1 MATQTQESLL
11 AEIAALKARQTP
23 PPVKPTTET
32 APAARVGK
40 LSKEERVRMNMA
52 RSPMPAIG
60 STGTVRVNGGFVNA
74 GGRPYLTVTIELPEG
89 TYVLAGNVQG

>member
-1 MATQTQESLL
+1 MAESESLT
-11 AEIAALKARQTP
+11 ARQTP

-32 APAARVGK
+32 AAVGRVGK
-40 LSKEERVRMNMA
+40 LSKEERIRMNMA
-52 RSPMPAIG
+52 RCPMPAIG
-60 STGTVRVNGGFVNA
+60 STGNVRVNGGCVNA